1 MAMQINRFQSATI
14 KLISTMFITDDVHRQ
29 FAEFFDDRN
38 IWPYAY
44 VLSKKLAEGNICIDL
59 LDPTLFEGTTP
70 YTEIAPIAKVLENKQ
85 LVSTS
90 PTTLHTP
97 FVFYND
103 ALYLQRYFIYETICV
118 EKITA
123 LIQQEAT
130 ALHDR
135 QVALIALRELIGSLQ
150 ATYAIQGSP
159 IEEQT
164 DWQLVAVLQALLNNF
179 SIITG
184 GPGTGK
190 TTTLAKLLIL
200 LFEWQPHVKVA
211 LAAPTGKA
219 AMRMHDALKNS
230 VLPYSVNT
238 KQKIDGLQP
247 STLHSL
253 LGYRKDTVTFKY
265 HASNTLPYDWVIV
278 DEASMI
284 DLPMF
289 AKLLDALAPH
299 TRILLLGDKDQ
310 LASVEAGSL
319 LGDLCASLPQLNQF
333 REEQIQWINQFITDQ
348 PRSLTSK
355 HITQQPTLLSSHILE
370 LKYSHRFNS
379 MGAIGK
385 LSRAVI
391 TSNLDALQACISVP
405 DDQIVF
411 YDELKKEAIEEIAK
425 AYSAYLQEPDIAK
438 ALRLFNEQRI
448 LVAVRA
454 GAQGLYTIN
463 KIIEE
468 QLKKMNLIKPDAEF
482 YENKPIMVTRNSYDL
497 GLFNG
502 DVGIIRADGAGV
514 LKVWFDAGNGTLKSV
529 LPAYFSNYE
538 TVYAMTIHKSQGSE
552 FDKVMLVLPQGID
565 MPLLTRELLYTAITR
580 AKSKLVIVGATTTI
594 MQAAQSSVHRI
605 SGIKNRMEGLKP
617 EEGSV

>member
-44 VLSKKLAEGNICIDL
+44 VLSKKLAEGHICIDL

-70 YTEIAPIAKVLENKQ
+70 YADIAPIAKVLENKQ

-90 PTTLHTP
+90 PSILNTP

-118 EKITA
+118 EKITT

-130 ALHDR
+130 ALQDR
-135 QVALIALRELIGSLQ
+135 QVALIALRELIVSLQ
-150 ATYAIQGSP
+150 ATYAIQGLP

-230 VLPYSVNT
+230 VLPYSAIT

-253 LGYRKDTVTFKY
+253 LGYHKDAVTFKY
-265 HASNTLPYDWVIV
+265 HQSNPLPYDWVIV

-319 LGDLCASLPQLNQF
+319 LGDLCASLPQLNLF
-333 REEQIQWINQFITDQ
+333 REEQLQWINQFISDQ
-348 PRSLTSK
+348 PRSLAST
-355 HITQQPTLLSSHILE
+355 HITQQPALLTSHILE

-391 TSNLDALQACISVP
+391 TSNLEALQACISVP
-405 DDQIVF
+405 DDQIKF
-411 YDELKKEAIEEIAK
+411 YDELRKEVIEEIAK

-448 LVAVRA
+448 LVAVRS

-468 QLKKMNLIKPDAEF
+468 QLKKMQLIKPDAEF
-482 YENKPIMVTRNSYDL
+482 YENKPVMVTRNRYDL

-502 DVGIIRADGAGV
+502 DVGIIRADSAGV

-529 LPAYFSNYE
+529 LPAYLSNYE

-552 FDKVMLVLPQGID
+552 FDKVMLVMPQGVD

-580 AKSKLVIVGATTTI
+580 AKSKLVIVGAMNTI

>member
-1 MAMQINRFQSATI
+1 
-14 KLISTMFITDDVHRQ
+14 MFITDDVHRQ
-29 FAEFFDDRN
+29 FAEFFDDRT

-44 VLSKKLAEGNICIDL
+44 LLSKKLAEGNVCVDL
-59 LDPTLFEGTTP
+59 SDTKLFEGTTP
-70 YTEIAPIAKVLENKQ
+70 YVDIAPVDKVMENKQ
-85 LVSTS
+85 LVSIG
-90 PTTLHTP
+90 PTILNTP
-97 FVFYND
+97 FIYFNH
-103 ALYLQRYFIYETICV
+103 ALYLQRYFIYETICI
-118 EKITA
+118 EKIKA
-123 LIQQEAT
+123 LIHHEEKTVQE
-130 ALHDR
+130 R
-135 QVALIALRELIGSLQ
+135 KIALLAMRDLVQSLQ
-150 ATYAIQGSP
+150 ATYAIQGLP
-159 IEEQT
+159 NEEQT
-164 DWQLVAVLQALLNNF
+164 DWQLAAVLQALLNNF

-200 LFEWQPHVKVA
+200 LFEWQPFVKVA

-230 VLPYSVNT
+230 VIPYSATT
-238 KQKIDGLQP
+238 KQKIQSLKP

-253 LGYRKDTVTFKY
+253 LGYHKDAVSFKY
-265 HASNTLPYDWVIV
+265 HASNPLPYDWVIV

-289 AKLLDALAPH
+289 AKLLDALGPT

-319 LGDLCASLPQLNQF
+319 LGDLCASLPQLSQF
-333 REEQIQWINQFITDQ
+333 REGQLQWINQFISDQ
-348 PRSLTSK
+348 ARTILST
-355 HITQQPTLLSSHILE
+355 HITQNPTLLTSHILE
-370 LKYSHRFNS
+370 LQYSHRFNS

-391 TSNLDALQACISVP
+391 TSNLEALQACINIP
-405 DDQIVF
+405 NDQIVF
-411 YDELKKEAIEEIAK
+411 YEALQNEAINEIAK
-425 AYSAYLQEPDIAK
+425 SYSAYLQEPDTAK

-454 GAQGLYTIN
+454 GAQGLYTVN

-482 YENKPIMVTRNSYDL
+482 YENKPVMVTRNRYDL

-502 DVGIIRADGAGV
+502 DVGIIRKDSAGV
-514 LKVWFDAGNGTLKSV
+514 LKVWFDEGNGSLKSV
-529 LPAYFSNYE
+529 LPAYLSNYE

-552 FDKVMLVLPQGID
+552 FEKVMLVLPQGVD

-580 AKSKLVIVGATTTI
+580 AKSKLLIVGAMTTI
-594 MQAAQSSVHRI
+594 IQAAQASVHRI